1 MQLKKKNNQII
12 LTNSQDDWISKKTK
26 MVANFKKLIAEVRKM
41 VYEKVDNDAKAFRYL
56 PEAESKEVL
65 KKKVKYLNKH
75 LRDCQAHEKTEK
87 EQVMIYGTLGTA
99 YFKLGDLDKAR
110 EYYEIQLSMG
120 VELKDVEQQRMAHAN
135 IGMYKICFFFLVLVE
150 WK

>member
-1 MQLKKKNNQII
+1 
-12 LTNSQDDWISKKTK
+12 
-26 MVANFKKLIAEVRKM
+26 M

-135 IGMYKICFFFLVLVE
+135 IGMYKICFFFSSCRVE
-150 WK
+150 IAG